1 MPRSDTTNFANALIS
16 PFVGSMATLSSRA
29 GPTAFFAAD
38 SNDSCTA
45 PTRTSRLMPFSR
57 SQNSKT
63 AKKSAFIFKERK
75 PHEGN
80 KKVGRFRSSDF
91 GALANQQI
99 FTVLTR
105 EVRVLPEN
113 SQALNS
119 GLSCPNSVAEN
130 LSFLHYPAPDMTQPL
145 ALVVYE

>member
-1 MPRSDTTNFANALIS
+1 MTRSETINFANALIS
-16 PFVGSMATLSSRA
+16 PLFWSIATRSSLA
-29 GPTAFFAAD
+29 GPTAFLAAD
-38 SNDSCTA
+38 NSDSWTA

-63 AKKSAFIFKERK
+63 AKKSAFITSERQ

-99 FTVLTR
+99 FTVLTV
-105 EVRVLPEN
+105 ETRVLPEY
-113 SQALNS
+113 SQARI
-119 GLSCPNSVAEN
+119 P
-130 LSFLHYPAPDMTQPL
+130 
-145 ALVVYE
+145 